1 MATTIR
7 ECPAARGR
15 SRPGRRRTSGFAWLP
30 FALALTLPVARPA
43 AAQQAQPADGQAE
56 TTLLFRNAR
65 VFDGERVHERVDVLV
80 RGDRIERIGAGL
92 DAPAGAQVIDAAGK
106 TLLPGL
112 IDAHTHA
119 FGDALREALVFG
131 VTTELDMFTDH
142 RQAARWKAEQLET
155 GAPGRADIFSAGTLV
170 TAPGGHGTE
179 YGLQIPTIASPDS
192 AQAFVDARLAEGS
205 DWIKLVVDDGSAYGI
220 RFATLDARLVRAVV
234 EATHRRD
241 RLAVAHVGTAADAR
255 MAVEAGADALVH
267 LFLDRRPD
275 PDFARL
281 VAERGAFVVPTL
293 TVLASIAGAG
303 DAGRPDA
310 ASLAAD
316 PAIEPYLSL
325 NARAGLAQR
334 FPGGQGRPPLSY
346 AAAEVTVRQLRAAG
360 VPIVAGTDAP
370 NPGTAHGASMHH
382 ELELLVAAGLSPAEA
397 LAAATSI
404 PAKLFRLDD
413 RGRIAPGLRADLVL
427 VDGDPTSDIR
437 ATRRIAGV
445 WKGGVAFDR
454 TAYAEEVA
462 RAAMAIGRPPQG
474 LEHGIVSDFENGTL
488 AARFGTEWIPTSDAM
503 AGGRSTGT
511 VEVVAGG
518 AEGSERA
525 LRIAGTISDVVA
537 YAWYGAMWSPGAT
550 AMAPADLSSVPGV
563 RFRARGDGKT
573 YRVMIFA
580 QSRGGAP
587 VARTFTAGAEW
598 AEVFMPWSD
607 FGVDG
612 SDVMAII
619 FAGGPA
625 PGEFEF
631 FIDDVRLR

>member
-1 MATTIR
+1 MTKGA
-7 ECPAARGR
+7 CPIPRGR
-15 SRPGRRRTSGFAWLP
+15 SARGDSGSSGLGWATC
-30 FALALTLPVARPA
+30 ALALLLVGVARPA
-43 AAQQAQPADGQAE
+43 AAQQPE
-56 TTLLFRNAR
+56 TALLFRNAR
-65 VFDGERVHERVDVLV
+65 VFDGERVHERMDVLV

-92 DAPAGAQVIDAAGK
+92 DAPAGTQVIDAAGK

-112 IDAHTHA
+112 IDAHTHV

-142 RQAARWKAEQLET
+142 RLAAQLKAEQLET

-179 YGLQIPTIASPDS
+179 YGIHIPTLTTPDS

-220 RFATLDARLVRAVV
+220 RFPTLDSRLVRGVV
-234 EATHRRD
+234 EATHRRN
-241 RLAVAHVGTAADAR
+241 RLAVAHIGKAADAR
-255 MAVEAGADALVH
+255 TAIEAGADALVH
-267 LFLDRRPD
+267 LFLDRGPD

-293 TVLASIAGAG
+293 TVLASIAGSG
-303 DAGRPDA
+303 NDASRPDA

-334 FPGGQGRPPLSY
+334 FPSRPGRLPLSY
-346 AAAEVTVRQLRAAG
+346 AAAEETVRQLRAAG
-360 VPIVAGTDAP
+360 VPILAGTDAP

-382 ELELLVAAGLSPAEA
+382 ELELLVAAGLSPIEA
-397 LAAATSI
+397 LAAATSV

-413 RGRIAPGLRADLVL
+413 RGRIGPGLRADLVL
-427 VDGDPTSDIR
+427 VDGDPTRDIR

-454 TAYAEEVA
+454 GAYAAEVA
-462 RAAMAIGRPPQG
+462 RANAAVGKAPEG
-474 LEHGIVSDFENGTL
+474 LEHGVVSDFENGTP
-488 AARFGTEWIPTSDAM
+488 AARFGTEWVPTSDAM

-518 AEGSERA
+518 AEGSAHA
-525 LRIAGTISDVVA
+525 LRIAGTISDAVP
-537 YAWYGAMWSPGAT
+537 YAWYGAMWSPGSI
-550 AMAPADLSSVPGV
+550 AMAPADLSSTPGV

-580 QSRGGAP
+580 QSRGATP
-587 VARTFTAGAEW
+587 ITRAFTAGADW
-598 AEVFMPWSD
+598 AEMVMPWSD
-607 FGVDG
+607 FGIDG